1 MKARV
6 AFTVLAL
13 AAASASADDGS
24 KPPAKPAEPTQ
35 PAPAAPAPAAKKD
48 RKATPEAE
56 AAVRKYASLLSFPN
70 SKYKTVEMNSHC
82 DVQMMGGEV
91 GCKFTVKDGGTV
103 TLDITLPE
111 AVRQQYGDGQLSTF
125 KNAAKSMV
133 GGMFKP
139 FIVTADAM
147 AKQYDLASRVENGK
161 TVVEMTKFSD
171 DAAWDKSTLWLN
183 ADGLVEKQK
192 GVPNVD
198 PNDLN
203 AQMSAGDEIET
214 TFVYAKHGD
223 LYTIES
229 AKISQAL
236 GESTIKI
243 AYYDVA
249 GQLPLPKELS
259 ISSPV
264 IGELLIS
271 LTDFVLDGKPVA
283 ETARKPDEKP
293 ATPPATKPE
302 PQKPADPPKPAK

>member
-24 KPPAKPAEPTQ
+24 KAPAKPAEPAK
-35 PAPAAPAPAAKKD
+35 PAPAAPAPAPKKE
-48 RKATPEAE
+48 RKTSPEAE
-56 AAVRKYASLLSFPN
+56 AAVKRYASLLSFPN

-91 GCKFTVKDGGTV
+91 GCKFTVKDGGVV

-125 KNAAKSMV
+125 KNAAKGIV

-161 TVVEMTKFSD
+161 TVIEMTKFAD

-192 GVPNVD
+192 GMPNVD
-198 PNDLN
+198 PNDVS
-203 AQMSAGDEIET
+203 AMRTAGDEIET

-229 AKISQAL
+229 AKVSQAL
-236 GESTIKI
+236 GESTIKLT
-243 AYYDVA
+243 YYEVA
-249 GQLPLPKELS
+249 GQLPLPKEVA

-264 IGELLIS
+264 IGELSIA

-293 ATPPATKPE
+293 AAKPDAV
-302 PQKPADPPKPAK
+302 KPAEPPKPVK